1 MSKLSRTQV
10 LAAISAA
17 GTQLQTVLRP
27 CGAQVAIER
36 MQVKLSKKMFGER
49 VRWAPADDSAS
60 LEELVKNLPQSDGEG
75 TQVRNAGGKLSDIEA
90 PDVPKP

>member
-1 MSKLSRTQV
+1 MQVAVELVCLSKLSRTQV
-10 LAAISAA
+10 LGPTSAA
-17 GTQLQTVLRP
+17 VTRLQTVLRP
-27 CGAQVAIER
+27 RGAQVAMER

-75 TQVRNAGGKLSDIEA
+75 TQVN
-90 PDVPKP
+90 PKP